1 MYIKIAENAV
11 FSGGSTEG
19 DTQKEEGGSDEQ
31 RDDEINPECGGGTN
45 TEEQENEHADLEEA
59 STLHLEE
66 EANMQ
71 DSLLGELCLTY
82 KIKHS

>member
-19 DTQKEEGGSDEQ
+19 DTQKEEGGSGEH
-31 RDDEINPECGGGTN
+31 DDEINPKCGGTN

-59 STLHLEE
+59 STLDLEE
-66 EANMQ
+66 EANTQ
-71 DSLLGELCLTY
+71 DSLLGELRLTC